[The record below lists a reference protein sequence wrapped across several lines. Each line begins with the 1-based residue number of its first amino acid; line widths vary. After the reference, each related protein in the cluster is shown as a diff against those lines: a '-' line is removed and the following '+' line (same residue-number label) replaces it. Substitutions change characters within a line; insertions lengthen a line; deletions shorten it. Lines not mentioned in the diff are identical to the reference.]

1 MDLIQRTT
9 VEEKKPGDIITAAD
23 INSMNNT
30 INTLVAVV
38 NGFFFFFTDA
48 NLEVGI
54 SKRVFTLAEAIAQ
67 VPMSRRSIGMK
78 IKFYNHAENYSEY
91 FYKGNSIDD
100 TAWYNEDNW
109 AASNIGAVTESDSD
123 DGNINNIVDGGE
135 WVWTNDQ
142 AIRRDTTD

>member
-1 MDLIQRTT
+1 
-9 VEEKKPGDIITAAD
+9 
-23 INSMNNT
+23 MNHT

-38 NGFFFFFTDA
+38 NGFLRKWTDA
-48 NLEVGI
+48 NLEVGV

-78 IKFYNHAENYSEY
+78 IKFYNHSGNYSEY

-100 TAWYNEDNW
+100 VAWYNESNW
-109 AASNIGAVTESDSD
+109 AVSNIGAATESDSD
-123 DGNINNIVDGGE
+123 DGNINNIIDGGE
-135 WVWTNDQ
+135 WIWANDQ